1 LNDLLQR
8 YAPAIWNIW
17 VSGGWCMVPLLVV
30 SLFIY
35 GLGAHLLWF
44 ISVRRRAAVDD
55 QRLKLWVSR
64 PDQAD
69 GLAGEIIRYT
79 QTDANSVDEIRNR
92 FSEVNAAEIPAVE
105 RRLALMNV
113 MVNSAPLLGLLG
125 TVLGML
131 KTFQAIAVGTGK
143 TVDLVAQGISEAL
156 ITTEMGLL
164 IAIPGYLMVYLIKRR
179 KDEYVAFL
187 ARLESYTHLEFE
199 KPSKSHEISPLPG

>member
-1 LNDLLQR
+1 M
-8 YAPAIWNIW
+8 IWDIW
-17 VSGGWCMVPLLVV
+17 VSGGWCMVPLLLV
-30 SLFIY
+30 SFFIY

-44 ISVRRRAAVDD
+44 VSLRRRAAVDD
-55 QRLKLWVSR
+55 RQLKAWVNQ
-64 PDQAD
+64 PEQAV
-69 GLAGEIIRYT
+69 GLAGDIIRYT
-79 QTDANSVDEIRNR
+79 QTSVKSLDEIHSRYA
-92 FSEVNAAEIPAVE
+92 EVNAAEIPAVE
-105 RRLALMNV
+105 RRLVLMNV

-164 IAIPGYLMVYLIKRR
+164 IAIPGYLLAYLIKRR

-187 ARLESYTHLEFE
+187 ARLESYSHLE
-199 KPSKSHEISPLPG
+199 LQRRMQ

>member
-1 LNDLLQR
+1 
-8 YAPAIWNIW
+8 
-17 VSGGWCMVPLLVV
+17 MVPLLLV
-30 SLFIY
+30 SLLIY

-44 ISVRRRAAVDD
+44 VSIRRRAAVDD
-55 QRLKLWVSR
+55 EQLKDWVSR
-64 PDQAD
+64 PEHAS

-79 QTDANSVDEIRNR
+79 QTDARSLDEIHSRY
-92 FSEVNAAEIPAVE
+92 SEVNAAEIPAVE
-105 RRLALMNV
+105 RRLVLMNV

-164 IAIPGYLMVYLIKRR
+164 IAIPGYLMAYLIKRR

-187 ARLESYTHLEFE
+187 ARLESYSHLALE
-199 KPSKSHEISPLPG
+199 KILK

>member
-1 LNDLLQR
+1 V
-8 YAPAIWNIW
+8 IWDIW
-17 VSGGWCMVPLLVV
+17 VSGGWCMVPLLLV
-30 SLFIY
+30 SFFIY

-44 ISVRRRAAVDD
+44 VSLRRRAAVDD
-55 QRLKLWVSR
+55 RQLKAWVNQ
-64 PDQAD
+64 PEQAV
-69 GLAGEIIRYT
+69 GLAGDIIRYT
-79 QTDANSVDEIRNR
+79 QTSVKSLDEIHSRYA
-92 FSEVNAAEIPAVE
+92 EVNAAEIPAVE
-105 RRLALMNV
+105 RRLVLMNV

-164 IAIPGYLMVYLIKRR
+164 IAIPGYLLAYLIKRR

-187 ARLESYTHLEFE
+187 ARLESYSHLE
-199 KPSKSHEISPLPG
+199 LQRRMQ

>member
-1 LNDLLQR
+1 MNDLLQR
-8 YAPAIWNIW
+8 YAPVIWNIW
-17 VSGGWCMVPLLVV
+17 VSGGWCMVPLLIV
-30 SLFIY
+30 SLCIY

-44 ISVRRRAAVDD
+44 VSVRRRAAVDD
-55 QRLKLWVSR
+55 QQLKLWVSQ
-64 PDQAD
+64 PDQAG

-79 QTDANSVDEIRNR
+79 QTGAKNLEDIHSR

-105 RRLALMNV
+105 RRLVLMNV

-164 IAIPGYLMVYLIKRR
+164 IAIPGYLMAYLIKRR
-179 KDEYVAFL
+179 KEEYVAFL
-187 ARLESYTHLEFE
+187 ARLESYAHLEFE
-199 KPSKSHEISPLPG
+199 KPLK